1 MLCQTHKGKIMEQQL
16 WTVSWAAFYVLILGL
31 SGCGHCKAMK
41 PEYTDAAKTMKEEE
55 VHSV

>member
-1 MLCQTHKGKIMEQQL
+1 MEQQL

-55 VHSV
+55 VLSV